1 MSLTHIYVLLRKMET
16 FMWVSGTI
24 PLRMISKG
32 KRSLA
37 EQISPPSAGVF
48 RCCLA
53 RGSHRAC
60 LLSSVF
66 EDRNL
71 VVFVKL
77 SLDEDIA
84 SMIYLGLEFQ
94 YGSAIWH
101 QSLIN
106 I

>member
-1 MSLTHIYVLLRKMET
+1 M
-16 FMWVSGTI
+16 
-24 PLRMISKG
+24 
-32 KRSLA
+32 
-37 EQISPPSAGVF
+37 
-48 RCCLA
+48 
-53 RGSHRAC
+53 
-60 LLSSVF
+60 F

-101 QSLIN
+101 YQQCILELFTVHQKKKNHKQIDENSFSNINFTRSMSLIGLYL
-106 I
+106 IDTKFISK

>member
-16 FMWVSGTI
+16 SMRVSGTV

-37 EQISPPSAGVF
+37 ERISPPSAVVF
-48 RCCLA
+48 RCHPSA
-53 RGSHRAC
+53 RCFHRAC

-84 SMIYLGLEFQ
+84 STIYLGLEF
-94 YGSAIWH
+94 
-101 QSLIN
+101 
-106 I
+106 